1 MTILNTFLKTT
12 ALAAVALLLISC
24 DHDQESIGS
33 EIIGEPGF
41 QAQLYEEAEIS
52 VTNVNLEGVQTNNLT
67 MPSGQSLH
75 LLGVKDH
82 HVFGQQ
88 KTHILTQLQ
97 LSSNA
102 PTFAEGARL
111 DSVVLSIPYFHT
123 EKEADQEGEASF
135 ELDSIYGKGA
145 LALEIY
151 ESKFY
156 LGAYDPDTNFETP
169 LPYYSNMKDQVEN
182 NLGRL
187 LYQTE
192 DFRPSASP
200 VTNYEDD
207 GSGTLDT
214 VQLPPQLRVHL
225 PVDFFKNRILDQE
238 GSVNLSNNNN
248 FQNYLRGL
256 YIKTDLTGSQ
266 DLMMHLNLANA
277 NAGVTLYYSTEGET
291 DDDDEEAAPR
301 IKNSFRLPFGSTRM
315 NIFEQEPVP
324 SLPGSFYLQGGHGSV
339 AVIELFSGTDS
350 DDDGISDELE
360 DLRDNQWLIN
370 EANLI
375 FKVNRD
381 IMAGSEEPSR
391 VYLYNLDRGE
401 LLADYVFETEN
412 PQNSMTSEANRGH
425 LVPLKRDDQGRGIE
439 YKIRITQ
446 HVNNI
451 LNRDGNNVRL
461 GLAVSH
467 NVNIINNSAAKA
479 AEELK
484 VERVPVGS
492 VISPLG
498 TVLYGMDAADPEN
511 RPKLRIYYTEPKN

>member
-1 MTILNTFLKTT
+1 MTISKTFFRTT
-12 ALAAVALLLISC
+12 ALAAVVLLLISC
-24 DHDQESIGS
+24 DHDQETIGS

-41 QAQLYEEAEIS
+41 QAQLYEDAEIS
-52 VTNVNLEGVQTNNLT
+52 VSNVNLEGVQTNNLS

-82 HVFGQQ
+82 QVFGQQ
-88 KTHILTQLQ
+88 KAHILTQLE
-97 LSSNA
+97 LSKTS
-102 PTFAEGARL
+102 PTFEEGARL

-123 EKEADQEGEASF
+123 EKEADQDGEVAY
-135 ELDSIYGKGA
+135 ELDSIYGKGS

-151 ESKFY
+151 ESNYY
-156 LGAYDPDTNFETP
+156 LNAYDPDNNFETP
-169 LPYYSNMKDQVEN
+169 LPYYSNIKEQVES

-187 LYQTE
+187 LFQTE
-192 DFRPSASP
+192 DFRPSASE
-200 VTNYEDD
+200 VTNYEDE

-225 PVDFFKNRILDQE
+225 PVDFFQSKILDQE
-238 GSVNLSNNNN
+238 GSVHLSNHNN

-256 YIKTDLTGSQ
+256 YIKTEASGNE

-277 NAGVTLYYSTEGET
+277 NAGVTLYYSTEGEA
-291 DDDDEEAAPR
+291 DDDEEEAPR
-301 IKNSFRLPFGSTRM
+301 IKNSFKLSFGSTRM
-315 NIFEQEPVP
+315 NVFEQEPVP
-324 SLPGSFYLQGGHGSV
+324 AIPGSILLQGGQGSM

-360 DLRDNQWLIN
+360 DLRDNKWLIN

-375 FKVNRD
+375 FKVNREA
-381 IMAGSEEPSR
+381 MAGSEEPSR

-401 LLADYVFETEN
+401 LLADYAFESEN
-412 PQNSMTSEANRGH
+412 PQNSMNSEVNRGH

-451 LNRDGNNVRL
+451 LNRDGDNVRL
-461 GLAVSH
+461 GLVVSH

-479 AEELK
+479 AEGQD
-484 VERVPVGS
+484 VERVPVSS

-498 TVLYGMDAADPEN
+498 TVLYGMDASDPEN
-511 RPKLRIYYTEPKN
+511 RPKMRIYYTEPKN